1 MTTTLSSFVSA
12 DQLPNPANLTTRLE
26 TVLEYDEQITE
37 LQRQIKSLEQKREY
51 VIQEHIQAGVMAEG
65 PLSLKAKVTKRESL
79 DVDLFAQKYPEE
91 YRALYQEIGE
101 QKFKPSKQDAA
112 KVLTSFQ
119 VEKVCKKTETVNY
132 TVVYEMSTGA
142 EL

>member
-37 LQRQIKSLEQKREY
+37 LQRQIKALEQKREY
-51 VIQEHIQAGVMAEG
+51 VIQEHLSAGVMVEG

-79 DVDLFAQKYPEE
+79 DADAFAKKYPDEF
-91 YRALYQEIGE
+91 RALYQEIGE

-119 VEKVCKKTETVNY
+119 VEKVCKKTESITY
-132 TVVYEMSTGA
+132 TVAYEMSTGA

>member
-26 TVLEYDEQITE
+26 SVLEYDEQITE
-37 LQRQIKSLEQKREY
+37 LQRQIKALEQKREY
-51 VIQEHIQAGVMAEG
+51 VIQEHLSAGVMVEG

-79 DVDLFAQKYPEE
+79 DVDAFAKKYPDEF
-91 YRALYQEIGE
+91 RALYQEIGE

-119 VEKVCKKTETVNY
+119 VEKVCKKTESITY
-132 TVVYEMSTGA
+132 TVAYEMSTGA